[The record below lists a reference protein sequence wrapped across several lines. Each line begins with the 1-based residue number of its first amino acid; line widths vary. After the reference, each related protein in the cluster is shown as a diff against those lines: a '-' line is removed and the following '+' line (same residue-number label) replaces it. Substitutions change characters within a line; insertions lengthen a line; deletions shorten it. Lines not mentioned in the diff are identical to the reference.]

1 MMTMLTSL
9 TLIVHL
15 ALNEMKL
22 VLCLLLMMGFIAPQ
36 VQAASVCEQALDVIG
51 KYESDPVGGYDAV
64 NQIGTHNGRGT
75 LGYSGPFLRLPGNGV
90 RKLTDLTVQ
99 EIMELQYDAGW
110 MTNAQWIAAG
120 KLHAVGRYQFIGRT
134 LRRIV
139 DKYRISHSLKFSPEL
154 QDMLALLLLRES
166 GPGEWIGPLDK
177 STPTEWG
184 ILQSC
189 HRANVKLHKN
199 HR

>member
-1 MMTMLTSL
+1 MTMLTSL
-9 TLIVHL
+9 TLTAHL

-22 VLCLLLMMGFIAPQ
+22 VLCLLLMMSSIAPQ
-36 VQAASVCEQALDVIG
+36 VHAASVCEQALDVIG
-51 KYESDPVGGYDAV
+51 KYESDPAGGYDAV

-99 EIMELQYDAGW
+99 EILDLQYDAGW
-110 MTNAQWIAAG
+110 MTNAQWISAG

-134 LRRIV
+134 LRSLVYR
-139 DKYRISHSLKFSPEL
+139 YRISRNLKFSSEL

-166 GPGEWIGPLDK
+166 GPGNWIGPLDK

-184 ILQSC
+184 LLQSC
-189 HRANVKLHKN
+189 R
-199 HR
+199 RS